1 MSFFAKFNRPGAT
14 PITPEKFVVRT
25 VREPKHA
32 GSSTSSSSK
41 VRSRPLTKSSSA
53 ASLKRKHSSDLLK
66 PPRSEVSSSRSPLS
80 QRVESS
86 DDDEEEEDSAGAEAV
101 REESEESERASKR
114 VKVKGEEAAPLA
126 PFRRNM
132 VNPRSFRKAA
142 SMERNDDGNFVH
154 ADMIANVKMKS
165 AGKSLSRG
173 MVAFPVVLY

>member
-86 DDDEEEEDSAGAEAV
+86 DDDEEEDSAGAEAV